1 MKLQITGFFTVI
13 LLMSN
18 ASANDGKE
26 LYGQLCAS
34 CHAAESNPK
43 VAPPIFA
50 VVDHVR
56 QAYPKREDFISRI
69 IEWVDE
75 PETEVA
81 LMPGAIRKFNLM
93 PKLGYSQ
100 RDVEEIAEYLF
111 DKDTVLSK
119 EYIEHKKKGHGNN
132 QIMSSIVTL
141 EKTVKG

>member
-1 MKLQITGFFTVI
+1 MKLQITGVI
-13 LLMSN
+13 TTIFLMN
-18 ASANDGKE
+18 NVFANDGKA

-34 CHAAESNPK
+34 CHTPNASVK
-43 VAPPIFA
+43 IAPPIFA

-56 QAYPKREDFISRI
+56 QAYPQREDFIAQI

-75 PETEVA
+75 PKEEVA

-100 RDVEEIAEYLF
+100 NDVKEIAEYLF

-119 EYIEHKKKGHGNN
+119 EYKEHKKKGHG
-132 QIMSSIVTL
+132 S
-141 EKTVKG
+141 K

>member
-1 MKLQITGFFTVI
+1 MKLQITGVI
-13 LLMSN
+13 TTIFLMN
-18 ASANDGKE
+18 NVFANDGKA

-34 CHAAESNPK
+34 CHTPNASVK
-43 VAPPIFA
+43 IAPPIFA

-56 QAYPKREDFISRI
+56 QAYPQREDFIAQI

-75 PETEVA
+75 PKEEVA

-100 RDVEEIAEYLF
+100 NDVKEIAEYLF

-119 EYIEHKKKGHGNN
+119 EYKEHKKKGHGSN
-132 QIMSSIVTL
+132 
-141 EKTVKG
+141 

>member
-1 MKLQITGFFTVI
+1 MKSMKLQITGVI
-13 LLMSN
+13 ASALLMTN
-18 ASANDGKE
+18 ASASDGKE

-34 CHAAESNPK
+34 CHVPNSNSK
-43 VAPPIFA
+43 IAPPIFA

-69 IEWVDE
+69 VEWVEE

-100 RDVEEIAEYLF
+100 PDVEKIAEYLF
-111 DKDTVLSK
+111 DKDTILSK
-119 EYIEHKKKGHGNN
+119 EYKEHKKKGHGSN
-132 QIMSSIVTL
+132 
-141 EKTVKG
+141 